1 MEKSFSSLELSD
13 ASRKKLLFS
22 SQNTGDIADLKD
34 EKALS
39 IIEAVKESVSANDE
53 PKEHDEDILKE
64 LGELISKSTSEDDE
78 FEELEELEDL
88 EDYEPEELEEL
99 EDLDDLGDLDLG
111 DVNGF
116 FKLLFPNVVDSK
128 EASPISPLE
137 LEENGQIPLDDSL
150 LCEQNGGTSDL
161 ENDGD
166 LEFLPEFN
174 VGSSEGK
181 KKKVKAKKVKTKKV
195 KTKKAKIQRV
205 KKSRPAKKKKS
216 KLAIISAIS
225 LAVALTAFAGKYG
238 YEKYQEK
245 TKVSIVYDVEDEKE
259 AVLESSFA
267 AVIKSNSTIC
277 DKLNLE
283 LKEYLKILYSYDLS
297 IDTYE
302 LILNNINEYD
312 FSSVSSVNIETLN
325 IILNGNKNAPLIADQ
340 LYNYKNNISVS
351 SNKKFQMLSNVLSF
365 SDSAIANLL
374 EGKDLNTI
382 LKLIFDIDDNIDLST
397 SQISDDDGKNTLI
410 FLENLKKKSFGNITQ
425 SCEVENNIFSPYIK
439 IYENKIG
446 CYLYF
451 DKDTKKGVNEEVY
464 KNELKKYLGQRES
477 TLDYSKV
484 EDRELLYLYANAL
497 LDSGNLNTK
506 NMPDLIMNGTL
517 SKYNVFDI
525 YDLMRYMSGNRL
537 DHTKSAYLYGLIIY
551 GEDSLPLLQEINMC
565 LKIDLQEGLISEEVY
580 NSFMNQLL
588 LGIELYAPDMKS
600 EFEDANKKNESIKK
614 LKLDIF
620 GGYAI

>member
-22 SQNTGDIADLKD
+22 NQNTGDIADLKD
-34 EKALS
+34 AKELS

-53 PKEHDEDILKE
+53 PKENDEDILKE

-78 FEELEELEDL
+78 FEELEELEEL

-99 EDLDDLGDLDLG
+99 EELDDLDDFDLG
-111 DVNGF
+111 ESSGF
-116 FKLLFPNVVDSK
+116 FKPLFSNTIESFEETPT
-128 EASPISPLE
+128 IPLE
-137 LEENGQIPLDDSL
+137 LEEKGQIPLDDGL
-150 LCEQNGGTSDL
+150 LREQNGGTSDL

-181 KKKVKAKKVKTKKV
+181 KKKVKAKKVKTKKD
-195 KTKKAKIQRV
+195 KIQRV

-225 LAVALTAFAGKYG
+225 LAVALTAFAGKFG
-238 YEKYQEK
+238 YNKYQERN
-245 TKVSIVYDVEDEKE
+245 TVSIVYDEGDIKENVLDESFD
-259 AVLESSFA
+259 AVMA
-267 AVIKSNSTIC
+267 SNSTIGANL
-277 DKLNLE
+277 KLE

-297 IDTYE
+297 IDMYE

-312 FSSVSSVNIETLN
+312 FSNISSVNIETLN
-325 IILNGNKNAPLIADQ
+325 IILNGNNNAPLIADQ

-397 SQISDDDGKNTLI
+397 SQISDEDGKNTSI

-484 EDRELLYLYANAL
+484 EDRELLYLYSNAL
-497 LDSGNLNTK
+497 LDSSNLSTK

>member
-22 SQNTGDIADLKD
+22 NQNTGDIADLKD
-34 EKALS
+34 AKELS

-53 PKEHDEDILKE
+53 PKENDEDILKE

-78 FEELEELEDL
+78 FEELEELEEL

-99 EDLDDLGDLDLG
+99 EELDDLDDFDLG
-111 DVNGF
+111 ESSGF
-116 FKLLFPNVVDSK
+116 FKPLFPNTIESF
-128 EASPISPLE
+128 EETPTIPLE
-137 LEENGQIPLDDSL
+137 LEEKGQIPLDDGL
-150 LCEQNGGTSDL
+150 LREQNGGTSDL

-181 KKKVKAKKVKTKKV
+181 KKKVKAKKVKTKKD
-195 KTKKAKIQRV
+195 KIQRV

-225 LAVALTAFAGKYG
+225 LAVALTAFAGKFG
-238 YEKYQEK
+238 YNKYQERN
-245 TKVSIVYDVEDEKE
+245 TVSIVYDEGDIKENVLDESFD
-259 AVLESSFA
+259 AVMA
-267 AVIKSNSTIC
+267 SNSTIGANL
-277 DKLNLE
+277 KLE

-297 IDTYE
+297 IDMYE

-312 FSSVSSVNIETLN
+312 FSNISSVNIETLN
-325 IILNGNKNAPLIADQ
+325 IILNGNNNAPLIADQ

-397 SQISDDDGKNTLI
+397 SQISDEDGKNTSI

-497 LDSGNLNTK
+497 LDSSNLSTK

>member
-22 SQNTGDIADLKD
+22 NQNTGDIADLKD
-34 EKALS
+34 AKELS

-53 PKEHDEDILKE
+53 PKENDEDILKE

-78 FEELEELEDL
+78 FEELEELEEL

-99 EDLDDLGDLDLG
+99 EELDDLDDFDLG
-111 DVNGF
+111 ESSGF
-116 FKLLFPNVVDSK
+116 FKPLFPNTIESF
-128 EASPISPLE
+128 EETPTIPLE
-137 LEENGQIPLDDSL
+137 LEEKGQIPLDDGL
-150 LCEQNGGTSDL
+150 LREQNGGTSDL

-181 KKKVKAKKVKTKKV
+181 KKKVKAKKVKTKKD
-195 KTKKAKIQRV
+195 KIQRV

-225 LAVALTAFAGKYG
+225 LAVALTAFAGKFG
-238 YEKYQEK
+238 YNKYQERN
-245 TKVSIVYDVEDEKE
+245 TVSIVYDEGDIKENVLDESFD
-259 AVLESSFA
+259 AVMA
-267 AVIKSNSTIC
+267 SNSTIGANL
-277 DKLNLE
+277 KLE

-297 IDTYE
+297 IDMYE

-312 FSSVSSVNIETLN
+312 FSNISSVNIETLN
-325 IILNGNKNAPLIADQ
+325 IILNGNNNAPLIADQ

-397 SQISDDDGKNTLI
+397 SQINDGDGKNTSV
-410 FLENLKKKSFGNITQ
+410 FLDNLKKKSFGNITQ

-497 LDSGNLNTK
+497 LDSSNLSTK

>member
-22 SQNTGDIADLKD
+22 NQNTGDIADLKD
-34 EKALS
+34 AKELS

-53 PKEHDEDILKE
+53 PKENDEDILKE

-78 FEELEELEDL
+78 FEELEELEEL

-99 EDLDDLGDLDLG
+99 EELDDLDDFDLG
-111 DVNGF
+111 ESSGF
-116 FKLLFPNVVDSK
+116 FKPLFPNTIESF
-128 EASPISPLE
+128 EETPTIPLE
-137 LEENGQIPLDDSL
+137 LEEKGQIPLDDGL
-150 LCEQNGGTSDL
+150 LREQNGGTSDL

-181 KKKVKAKKVKTKKV
+181 KKKVKAKKVKTKKD
-195 KTKKAKIQRV
+195 KIQRV
-205 KKSRPAKKKKS
+205 KKSRSAKKKKS

-225 LAVALTAFAGKYG
+225 LAVALTAFAGKFG
-238 YEKYQEK
+238 YNKYQERN
-245 TKVSIVYDVEDEKE
+245 TVSIVYDEGDIKENVLDESFD
-259 AVLESSFA
+259 AVMA
-267 AVIKSNSTIC
+267 SNSTIGANL
-277 DKLNLE
+277 KLE

-297 IDTYE
+297 IDMYE

-312 FSSVSSVNIETLN
+312 FSNISSVNIETLN
-325 IILNGNKNAPLIADQ
+325 IILNGNNNAPLIADQ

-397 SQISDDDGKNTLI
+397 SQISDEDGKNTSI

-497 LDSGNLNTK
+497 LDSSNLSTK

>member
-13 ASRKKLLFS
+13 ASRKKMLFS
-22 SQNTGDIADLKD
+22 NQNTGDIADLKD
-34 EKALS
+34 AKELS

-53 PKEHDEDILKE
+53 PKENDEDILKE

-78 FEELEELEDL
+78 FEELEELEEL

-99 EDLDDLGDLDLG
+99 EELDDLDDFDLG
-111 DVNGF
+111 ESSGF
-116 FKLLFPNVVDSK
+116 FKPLFPNTIESF
-128 EASPISPLE
+128 EETPTIPLE
-137 LEENGQIPLDDSL
+137 LEEKGQIPLDDGL
-150 LCEQNGGTSDL
+150 LREQNGGTSDL

-181 KKKVKAKKVKTKKV
+181 KKKVKAKKVKTKKD
-195 KTKKAKIQRV
+195 KIQRV

-225 LAVALTAFAGKYG
+225 LAVALTAFAGKFG
-238 YEKYQEK
+238 YNKYQERN
-245 TKVSIVYDVEDEKE
+245 TVSIVYDEGDIKENVLDESFD
-259 AVLESSFA
+259 AVMA
-267 AVIKSNSTIC
+267 SNSTIGANL
-277 DKLNLE
+277 KLE

-297 IDTYE
+297 IDMYE

-312 FSSVSSVNIETLN
+312 FSNISSVNIETLN
-325 IILNGNKNAPLIADQ
+325 IILNGNNNAPLIADQ

-397 SQISDDDGKNTLI
+397 SQISDEDGKNTSI

-497 LDSGNLNTK
+497 LDSSNLSTK

>member
-116 FKLLFPNVVDSK
+116 FKLLFPNAIESQEV
-128 EASPISPLE
+128 SPITPLE
-137 LEENGQIPLDDSL
+137 LEENGQALLDDGL
-150 LCEQNGGTSDL
+150 LREQNGDESDL
-161 ENDGD
+161 ENDGG

-174 VGSSEGK
+174 VGSSDGK
-181 KKKVKAKKVKTKKV
+181 KKKVKAKKVKKV

-216 KLAIISAIS
+216 KLAFISAIS
-225 LAVALTAFAGKYG
+225 LAVALTALAGKYG

-259 AVLESSFA
+259 AVLESSFN

-283 LKEYLKILYSYDLS
+283 LKEYLKILYNYDLS
-297 IDTYE
+297 IDMYE

-312 FSSVSSVNIETLN
+312 FSGVSSVNIETLN
-325 IILNGNKNAPLIADQ
+325 VILNGNNNAPLIADQ

-397 SQISDDDGKNTLI
+397 SQISDGDGKNTSI
-410 FLENLKKKSFGNITQ
+410 FLDKLKEKSFGNITQ

-497 LDSGNLNTK
+497 LDSSNLNTK

-525 YDLMRYMSGNRL
+525 YDLMRYMSGNRI
-537 DHTKSAYLYGLIIY
+537 DHTKSVYLYGLIIY

-565 LKIDLQEGLISEEVY
+565 LKIDLQDGLISEEVY
-580 NSFMNQLL
+580 NSFMSQLL

-600 EFEDANKKNESIKK
+600 EFEDANKKNESIKN
-614 LKLDIF
+614 LNLDIF
-620 GGYAI
+620 GGYSI